1 MSCTA
6 NYYNEGQCM
15 EQHGT
20 ACVKSKCKAW
30 KAWKGKPKRNPYITL
45 PRAELDK
52 INGDWTPLS
61 TTIDELISMS
71 TKDIKD
77 QKSLIEL
84 IKAALEKNISITFC
98 MSKTDPLVSII
109 QGSIDGTFLGFPINY
124 TSELIVKRMREII
137 ERLSIYERQ

>member
-1 MSCTA
+1 
-6 NYYNEGQCM
+6 M

-20 ACVKSKCKAW
+20 ACVKSKC

-61 TTIDELISMS
+61 TTINKLISMS
-71 TKDIKD
+71 TQDKKE

-84 IKAALEKNISITFC
+84 IKAALEKNISITFR
-98 MSKTDPLVSII
+98 MSKTDPLVPSI
-109 QGSIDGTFLGFPINY
+109 QGRIDGISLGFPINY
-124 TSELIVKRMREII
+124 TSELIVERMKEIL
-137 ERLSIYERQ
+137 ERLAMHERR